1 MTPALIGFYVSSFC
15 HDEYHTAP
23 GFVMEDG
30 TAKTMHEGKVITV
43 IGPEVLHLRT
53 HSDCRADFM
62 KAVDAA
68 ALEFGKDFDTVLKS
82 CEDLQKVRD
91 AIENERA
98 S

>member
-1 MTPALIGFYVSSFC
+1 MKPALIGFYVSSFC

-23 GFVMEDG
+23 GFVLEDG
-30 TAKTMHEGKVITV
+30 TARTIFEGKLLTV
-43 IGPEVLHLRT
+43 IVPEVLHLRT
-53 HSDCRADFM
+53 HGDCRADFM

-68 ALEFGKDFDTVLKS
+68 AAEFGKDFDTVLKAF
-82 CEDLQKVRD
+82 EDLQKVRD